1 MPGITMNGTRARQA
15 SFSST
20 SEPRYGAGL
29 QGVHP
34 GAKVLVDGYNG
45 SLHGANDVYL
55 RYDSV
60 CDSNHSTIY
69 RCTNDGQL
77 NRHEPPQRSP
87 LLNMDDPV
95 AMHLLME
102 TAMDDSQ
109 QFHVLSYEELDAM
122 KKELS
127 ILTTRIDGTKRK
139 LVLETKL
146 RDAAQSLNRLQD
158 PTSLEFPES
167 SPKQGKRHRR
177 SMMGGRGSFSDML
190 NKTDDE
196 LAVST
201 RKCEDLAQE
210 LWQLEKRAETLQT
223 VLLEHTAG
231 VLQKTHKGYL
241 EKESPTTKPDGVNG
255 HLMAQRVP
263 NFFDF
268 AHDFDDRS
276 FYETLDALLDPSGV
290 QTHASKEPLK
300 ENFAQY
306 DQAILET
313 ERRLEDFNARLR
325 DSIAQLSL
333 QNGAET
339 VPPVRGVEDGHNR
352 MTTLNDQLNYLERSF
367 SILQENRDVAAQDKK
382 RSLYATEEQLGELNI
397 QLRSIITRGLQGQS
411 SEYPLPPEVS
421 GKGPDSQV
429 GYLESGLDVVEQTI
443 QQLIEDNRA
452 MSSVA
457 ASAEEANHYKTVLL
471 GLWEI
476 LVGGEEDLRRQD
488 PLQREASHEEFSLQ
502 VFSNKVQTLF
512 ARASGL
518 QEQKEFL
525 ARQVQQQREVNTQ
538 SDSAKDGKISDMTL
552 ELEQSRKS
560 VANKEREA
568 QEARDSLALMT
579 ERVDVMQQEA
589 SLLEQ
594 QKGINENKAL
604 AAEQEARRG
613 LEEQLFA
620 ELSEKQSQLSTLES
634 ELAETKDDL
643 RISNAEMLGRLEE
656 SEKRFQALNSGL
668 KVSVTDREKS
678 QNDMQDLEG
687 QLVLLQTELTV
698 AKAELDAAYGTR
710 AERAA
715 EATAHPVKQQEFD
728 ELTARNKLLTEEL
741 EGMREGNADTN
752 QRMQTLQ
759 RELTETIGEY
769 DTMTQSTIAFERERE
784 QLENIH
790 DTLRDRC
797 ESLETQL
804 SEEKVR
810 WLGVNSPGSGRAR
823 DSMSPG
829 TTSTQ
834 VLKNEFKKMIRDT
847 RAENMRALRVS

>member
-1 MPGITMNGTRARQA
+1 
-15 SFSST
+15 
-20 SEPRYGAGL
+20 
-29 QGVHP
+29 
-34 GAKVLVDGYNG
+34 
-45 SLHGANDVYL
+45 
-55 RYDSV
+55 
-60 CDSNHSTIY
+60 
-69 RCTNDGQL
+69 
-77 NRHEPPQRSP
+77 
-87 LLNMDDPV
+87 MDDPV

-109 QFHVLSYEELDAM
+109 QFHVLSYEELDAV

-127 ILTTRIDGTKRK
+127 VLTSRIDGTKRK

-158 PTSLEFPES
+158 PTILEFSEN

-177 SMMGGRGSFSDML
+177 SMMSSRGSISDML

-201 RKCEDLAQE
+201 RKCEYLAQD
-210 LWQLEKRAETLQT
+210 LWQLEKRAETLQK

-231 VLQKTHKGYL
+231 ILQKTHKGSL
-241 EKESPTTKPDGVNG
+241 EKGSPTTKLDGVNG
-255 HLMAQRVP
+255 HPMAPRVP
-263 NFFDF
+263 SLFDF

-276 FYETLDALLDPSGV
+276 FYESLETLLDPLGV
-290 QTHASKEPLK
+290 QTHASQELLK
-300 ENFAQY
+300 EKFAQY
-306 DQAILET
+306 DHAILET
-313 ERRLEDFNARLR
+313 ERRLEDFNTRLR

-339 VPPVRGVEDGHNR
+339 VPLLRGVEDGQNR

-367 SILQENRDVAAQDKK
+367 SILQENRDAAAQDTKH
-382 RSLYATEEQLGELNI
+382 SLYATEERLGELNT
-397 QLRSIITRGLQGQS
+397 QLRSLITRGIPGQNPD
-411 SEYPLPPEVS
+411 YPSPPEVS
-421 GKGPDSQV
+421 GKGLASQV
-429 GYLESGLDVVEQTI
+429 GYLEAGLDAAERTV
-443 QQLIEDNRA
+443 QQLIEDNCA
-452 MSSVA
+452 ISSVA
-457 ASAEEANHYKTVLL
+457 ASGEEANHHKTVLL

-518 QEQKEFL
+518 QEHKEVL
-525 ARQVQQQREVNTQ
+525 ARQVQQQREVSTQ
-538 SDSAKDGKISDMTL
+538 SDSTKDGKIADMAF
-552 ELEQSRKS
+552 ELEQTRTL
-560 VANKEREA
+560 VADKEREA
-568 QEARDSLALMT
+568 KEARDSLRMMM
-579 ERVDVMQQEA
+579 ERVDVMRQEA
-589 SLLEQ
+589 SILEQ
-594 QKGINENKAL
+594 QNGRNKGKAL
-604 AAEQEARRG
+604 AAEHEARRE
-613 LEEQLFA
+613 LEERLLA
-620 ELSEKQSQLSTLES
+620 ELSEKQSQLSTVEF

-643 RISNAEMLGRLEE
+643 GISNAEMLGRLEE
-656 SEKRFQALNSGL
+656 SEKRFQALNSDL
-668 KVSVTDREKS
+668 KASATDREKS
-678 QNDMQDLEG
+678 QNGTQDLEG
-687 QLVLLQTELTV
+687 QLILLQTELTV

-728 ELTARNKLLTEEL
+728 ELAARNKRLTEEL
-741 EGMREGNADTN
+741 EGMKEGSAGTN
-752 QRMQTLQ
+752 LRMQTLQ
-759 RELTETIGEY
+759 RELMETIGEY
-769 DTMTQSTIAFERERE
+769 ETMTQSTIAFERERE

-810 WLGVNSPGSGRAR
+810 WLGFKSSGSGGAR

-847 RAENMRALRVS
+847 RAENMKALRVS

>member
-1 MPGITMNGTRARQA
+1 MNGTRARQA

-45 SLHGANDVYL
+45 SLHGANDVS
-55 RYDSV
+55 RRFGSV
-60 CDSNHSTIY
+60 RDSNHSNIY
-69 RCTNDGQL
+69 RCTNDDQL
-77 NRHEPPQRSP
+77 NRHYPPQRSP
-87 LLNMDDPV
+87 LLNMEDPV

-109 QFHVLSYEELDAM
+109 QFQVLSYEELDAM

-127 ILTTRIDGTKRK
+127 ILTTHIDGAKRK

-158 PTSLEFPES
+158 PTSLDFSES

-177 SMMGGRGSFSDML
+177 SMMGSRGSFSDML
-190 NKTDDE
+190 NQTDDE

-201 RKCEDLAQE
+201 RKCEDLAQD

-223 VLLEHTAG
+223 MLLEHTAG

-241 EKESPTTKPDGVNG
+241 EKESPTTKSDSVNG
-255 HLMAQRVP
+255 HLMAQRAP
-263 NFFDF
+263 SPFDF

-276 FYETLDALLDPSGV
+276 FYETLDTVLDPLGV
-290 QTHASKEPLK
+290 QTHASKEPLQ

-313 ERRLEDFNARLR
+313 ERRLEDFNTRLR
-325 DSIAQLSL
+325 DSIAQLSF
-333 QNGAET
+333 QNGAGT
-339 VPPVRGVEDGHNR
+339 VPPVRGEEDGQNR
-352 MTTLNDQLNYLERSF
+352 MTTLNSQLDYLERSF
-367 SILQENRDVAAQDKK
+367 SVLQENRDAAVQDKK
-382 RSLYATEEQLGELNI
+382 LSLYATEERLGEINT
-397 QLRSIITRGLQGQS
+397 QLRSIITRGLQGRR

-421 GKGPDSQV
+421 GKGPDSHV
-429 GYLESGLDVVEQTI
+429 GYLEAGLDAVEQTV

-457 ASAEEANHYKTVLL
+457 ASVEEANHYRTVLL

-476 LVGGEEDLRRQD
+476 LVGGEEDLRGED

-518 QEQKEFL
+518 HEQKENL
-525 ARQVQQQREVNTQ
+525 ARQVQQQRELSTQ
-538 SDSAKDGKISDMTL
+538 SDSMKDGKISDMTL
-552 ELEQSRKS
+552 ELEQTRKS
-560 VANKEREA
+560 VADREQEA
-568 QEARDSLALMT
+568 TEARDSLTLMT
-579 ERVDVMQQEA
+579 ERVDVMRQEA

-594 QKGINENKAL
+594 QKGMNANKVL
-604 AAEQEARRG
+604 AAEQEARRE
-613 LEEQLFA
+613 LEERLLA
-620 ELSEKQSQLSTLES
+620 ELSEKQSQLSTVES

-643 RISNAEMLGRLEE
+643 GISNAEMLGQLEE
-656 SEKRFQALNSGL
+656 SEKRFQALNSDL
-668 KVSVTDREKS
+668 KASVTDREKS

-715 EATAHPVKQQEFD
+715 EATAHPVIQQEFD
-728 ELTARNKLLTEEL
+728 ELTARNKRLTEEL

-769 DTMTQSTIAFERERE
+769 ENMTQSTIAFERERE
-784 QLENIH
+784 QLENNL

-810 WLGVNSPGSGRAR
+810 WLGVRSPGNGGAR

-834 VLKNEFKKMIRDT
+834 VLKNEFKKMMRDT

>member
-1 MPGITMNGTRARQA
+1 
-15 SFSST
+15 
-20 SEPRYGAGL
+20 
-29 QGVHP
+29 
-34 GAKVLVDGYNG
+34 
-45 SLHGANDVYL
+45 
-55 RYDSV
+55 
-60 CDSNHSTIY
+60 
-69 RCTNDGQL
+69 
-77 NRHEPPQRSP
+77 
-87 LLNMDDPV
+87 MDDPV

-109 QFHVLSYEELDAM
+109 QFHVLSYEELDTM

-146 RDAAQSLNRLQD
+146 RDAAQSLNRLHD
-158 PTSLEFPES
+158 PASLDFSEN
-167 SPKQGKRHRR
+167 SPNQGKRHRR
-177 SMMGGRGSFSDML
+177 SMMGSRGSFSDML

-196 LAVST
+196 LVVST

-223 VLLEHTAG
+223 VLLQHTAG

-255 HLMAQRVP
+255 HLLAQRTP
-263 NFFDF
+263 NLFDF

-276 FYETLDALLDPSGV
+276 FYEILDTLLDPSGA

-306 DQAILET
+306 NQAILET

-325 DSIAQLSL
+325 DSIAQLNL
-333 QNGAET
+333 QNRGEI
-339 VPPVRGVEDGHNR
+339 VPPLRGVEDGHDWK
-352 MTTLNDQLNYLERSF
+352 TALNDQVDYLERSF
-367 SILQENRDVAAQDKK
+367 SILQENRDAAAQDKE
-382 RSLYATEEQLGELNI
+382 RSLYATEEQLGELNT
-397 QLRSIITRGLQGQS
+397 QLRNIMIRGLPSQS
-411 SEYPLPPEVS
+411 SEYPSPPEVS

-429 GYLESGLDVVEQTI
+429 GYLEAGLDAVEQFI
-443 QQLIEDNRA
+443 QHLMENNRA
-452 MSSVA
+452 ISSNE
-457 ASAEEANHYKTVLL
+457 ASGEEANHYKTVLL

-518 QEQKEFL
+518 QEHKEVL
-525 ARQVQQQREVNTQ
+525 AMQVQQQREVNTQ
-538 SDSAKDGKISDMTL
+538 SHSAKDSQMAKMAL
-552 ELEQSRKS
+552 ELEQTRNA
-560 VANKEREA
+560 VADRELEA
-568 QEARDSLALMT
+568 KEARESLKLMM
-579 ERVDVMQQEA
+579 ERVDVMRQEA
-589 SLLEQ
+589 TVLEQ
-594 QKGINENKAL
+594 NNGMNESKAL
-604 AAEQEARRG
+604 AAEQEARRE
-613 LEEQLFA
+613 LEERLLA
-620 ELSEKQSQLSTLES
+620 ELSEKQDHLSTVEF

-643 RISNAEMLGRLEE
+643 GISNAEMLGRLEE
-656 SEKRFQALNSGL
+656 SEKRFQAMNSDL
-668 KVSVTDREKS
+668 EASATDQEKS
-678 QNDMQDLEG
+678 KNAMKTLEG

-728 ELTARNKLLTEEL
+728 ELAARNQRLTEEL
-741 EGMREGNADTN
+741 QGMREGSAVTN

-769 DTMTQSTIAFERERE
+769 EIMTQSTIAFERERE

-810 WLGVNSPGSGRAR
+810 WLGVKSPGSGGAR
-823 DSMSPG
+823 DSMGPG

-847 RAENMRALRVS
+847 RAENMKALRVI

>member
-1 MPGITMNGTRARQA
+1 
-15 SFSST
+15 
-20 SEPRYGAGL
+20 
-29 QGVHP
+29 
-34 GAKVLVDGYNG
+34 
-45 SLHGANDVYL
+45 
-55 RYDSV
+55 
-60 CDSNHSTIY
+60 
-69 RCTNDGQL
+69 
-77 NRHEPPQRSP
+77 
-87 LLNMDDPV
+87 MDDPV

-109 QFHVLSYEELDAM
+109 QFHVLSYEDLDAM

-158 PTSLEFPES
+158 PTSLEFSGS

-177 SMMGGRGSFSDML
+177 SMMGSRGSFSDML

-263 NFFDF
+263 NVFDF

-276 FYETLDALLDPSGV
+276 FYETLDTLLDPLGV

-325 DSIAQLSL
+325 DSIAQLNL

-352 MTTLNDQLNYLERSF
+352 MTTTLNDQLNYLERSF

-397 QLRSIITRGLQGQS
+397 QLRSIITRSLQGQN

-452 MSSVA
+452 MSSVT
-457 ASAEEANHYKTVLL
+457 ASADEANHYKTVLL

-488 PLQREASHEEFSLQ
+488 PLQREASHEEFCLQ

-538 SDSAKDGKISDMTL
+538 SDSTKDGKISDMTL

-560 VANKEREA
+560 AANKEREA

-579 ERVDVMQQEA
+579 ERVDVMQQEV

-604 AAEQEARRG
+604 AAEQEARRE
-613 LEEQLFA
+613 LEERLIA

-668 KVSVTDREKS
+668 KASATDREKS

-728 ELTARNKLLTEEL
+728 ELTARNKILTEEL

-834 VLKNEFKKMIRDT
+834 VLTNEFKKMIRDT
-847 RAENMRALRVS
+847 RAENMRALRVSYPLSNDTRRN